1 MMVVKNGEKNGDGQF
16 MHFDTLTYA
25 PIDLDAIDVR
35 YMTEEARQY
44 LNEYHAQV
52 FDKISPFLEPDEKEW
67 LKEVTRAV

>member
-1 MMVVKNGEKNGDGQF
+1 

-25 PIDLDAIDVR
+25 PIDLDAIDVS

-44 LNEYHAQV
+44 LNGYHAQV